1 MQEKDGRNGIKM
13 HCFCVQ
19 CREMVA
25 HLDTMGKKVGKLKGT
40 GNRNG
45 CALLQAYRSAG
56 MCILRHAHASH
67 TPFKYPAKTGEC
79 HLKRDQVYD

>member
-1 MQEKDGRNGIKM
+1 MGENDIKVR
-13 HCFCVQ
+13 CFCVQ

-25 HLDTMGKKVGKLKGT
+25 HLDIMGKKVGTLKGT
-40 GNRNG
+40 DNRNG
-45 CALLQAYRSAG
+45 CALLQAHRSAG
-56 MCILRHAHASH
+56 MCILRHTHASH

>member
-1 MQEKDGRNGIKM
+1 MASRCIASAGNRRG
-13 HCFCVQ
+13 
-19 CREMVA
+19 MVA
-25 HLDTMGKKVGKLKGT
+25 HLDIMGKKVGKLKGT

-45 CALLQAYRSAG
+45 CALLQAHRSAG
-56 MCILRHAHASH
+56 MCILRQTHASH